1 MLNKHFFKTVVLFT
15 TFIAIGLFLVF
26 TVGYFSEEGEE
37 ISVDSGI
44 AK

>member
-26 TVGYFSEEGEE
+26 TFGYFNEDGNEAN
-37 ISVDSGI
+37 VDSSI